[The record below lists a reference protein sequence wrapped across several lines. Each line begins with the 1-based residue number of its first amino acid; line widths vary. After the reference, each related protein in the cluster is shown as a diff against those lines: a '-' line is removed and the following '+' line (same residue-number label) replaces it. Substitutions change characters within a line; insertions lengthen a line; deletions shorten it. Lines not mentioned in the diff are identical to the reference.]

1 MKISLNWLNDYIDIG
16 YDAEA
21 IADILSDKGFPC
33 EEILAHDQ
41 DTMIDV
47 EVTSNR
53 GDCLGHLGVARELA
67 AATGKPLKNPEVTLE
82 SSGQDVSS
90 LVEVVV
96 EAPDACA
103 RYTARVI
110 QGVTVGPS
118 PDWLVKRLETIG
130 LRTVNN
136 VVDATNYAMMETGQ
150 PAHAFDYDKID
161 QGKIIVRQAQAGE
174 TLISIDGTPCKLTE
188 NMLVIADAKGPVAMA
203 GVMGGL
209 ETEVTDQT
217 TSILL
222 EDAHFEP
229 VTVRTTS
236 RQLALPSD
244 AAYRFERIVD
254 REALDWISQ
263 RTAQL
268 IVQVAGGTV
277 AQGMVDCY
285 PRPRVDAPVALRLS
299 RLGHVLGIDV
309 PSQDV
314 VDILSALGFEP
325 SLQTPEVV
333 TCKVPSWRSD
343 VSREADLIEEVA
355 RCYGYDKVP
364 TQDRIEIQVTSVDAY
379 QKDVQAVGRGLNA
392 CGYYETISV
401 DFIDDA
407 TAELFAVRADKNH
420 LAVADVSRKS
430 ANKLRQTVM
439 GSLLSILKTNVNV
452 KNLPCRVF
460 EVAHTFV
467 PDASGILPKEETSI
481 GLVAD
486 SDFRALRTAVE
497 QTIRTLVPDAA
508 IEFVPVDLPW
518 AQAGA
523 EVHVNGAG
531 VGHAGVFSESV
542 LKAFELKH
550 VMPVGAELAFDTLVN
565 MKSDRVTLKA
575 IPRFPA
581 IERDLSLIVAE
592 SVKWSDIVAAID
604 SHGPIE
610 LEGVKYREIYRG
622 KGVPK
627 DKKSVTLSLRF
638 RDADGTLKHDTVDVF
653 QKPIVDGLVA
663 DVQAELRSA

>member
-16 YDAEA
+16 YDASA

-33 EEILAHDQ
+33 EEILVHDQ

-67 AATGKPLKNPEVTLE
+67 AATGKPLKKPEVTLE
-82 SSGQDVSS
+82 FNGQEVSS

-96 EAPDACA
+96 EATDACA

-130 LRTVNN
+130 LRSVNN

-161 QGKIIVRQAQAGE
+161 QGKIIVRHAQAGE
-174 TLISIDGTPCKLTE
+174 TLVSIDGTPCKLTE
-188 NMLVIADAKGPVAMA
+188 NMLVIADPKGAVAIA

-217 TSILL
+217 TTILL

-236 RQLALPSD
+236 RQLTLPSD

-254 REALDWISQ
+254 REAMDWVSQ

-268 IVQVAGGTV
+268 IVQVAGGTL
-277 AQGMVDCY
+277 AKGMVDCF
-285 PRPRVDAPVALRLS
+285 PRPTVRKPVTLRLA
-299 RLGHVLGIDV
+299 RLKHVLGIDV
-309 PSQDV
+309 PQIEV
-314 VDILSALGFEP
+314 MDILAALGFEP
-325 SLQTPEVV
+325 SLENECV
-333 TCKVPSWRSD
+333 TCSVPSWRSD
-343 VSREADLIEEVA
+343 VTREVDLIEEVA

-364 TQDRIEIQVTSVDAY
+364 THDRIEIQVTSVDAY
-379 QKDVQAVGRGLNA
+379 QKDVQAVGRALNA

-401 DFIDDA
+401 DFIEDA
-407 TAELFAVRADKNH
+407 TAELFAVRADKSH
-420 LAVADVSRKS
+420 LAVADASRRS

-467 PDASGILPKEETSI
+467 PDASGVLPKEETSI

-486 SDFRALRTAVE
+486 SDFRSLRTAVE
-497 QTIRTLVPDAA
+497 QTIRTLVPEAV
-508 IEFVPVDLPW
+508 IEFVPVDLSW

-523 EVHVNGAG
+523 EIHVNGME
-531 VGHAGVFSESV
+531 VGRAGVFSESV

-550 VMPVGAELAFDTLVN
+550 VLPVGAELAFDTLVN
-565 MKSDRVTLKA
+565 MKSEGVKLKA
-575 IPRFPA
+575 ISRFPA
-581 IERDLSLIVAE
+581 IERDLSLIVAD
-592 SVKWSDIVAAID
+592 SVKWSDIVSAID
-604 SHGPIE
+604 SHGPKE

-627 DKKSVTLSLRF
+627 GKKSVTLSLRF

-653 QKPIVDGLVA
+653 QKPIVDGLVK
-663 DVQAELRSA
+663 DVKAELRSA

>member
-16 YDAEA
+16 YDASA

-33 EEILAHDQ
+33 EEILAFEQ

-53 GDCLGHLGVARELA
+53 GDCLGHIGVARELA
-67 AATGKPLKNPEVTLE
+67 AATGKVLKIPEVTLE
-82 SSGQDVSS
+82 CSAQDVSS
-90 LVEVVV
+90 LAAVSIET
-96 EAPDACA
+96 PDLCD

-130 LRTVNN
+130 LRSVNN

-161 QGKIIVRQAQAGE
+161 QGKIIVRHAEAEE
-174 TLISIDGTPCKLTE
+174 TLVSIDGTPCKLTG
-188 NMLVIADAKGPVAMA
+188 NMLVIADPKGPVAIA

-209 ETEVTDQT
+209 DTEVSDQT
-217 TSILL
+217 TTLLL
-222 EDAHFEP
+222 EDAHFDP
-229 VTVRTTS
+229 VAVRTAS
-236 RQLALPSD
+236 RQLVLPSD

-254 REALDWISQ
+254 SEALDWISQ

-268 IVQVAGGTV
+268 IIQVAGGTL
-277 AQGMVDCY
+277 AQGVVDCF
-285 PRPRVDAPVALRLS
+285 PRPRGRMPVTLRLA
-299 RLGHVLGIDV
+299 RLAHVLGIDV
-309 PSQDV
+309 PSEAV
-314 VDILSALGFEP
+314 VNILTALGFDPVLE
-325 SLQTPEVV
+325 PEVV
-333 TCKVPSWRSD
+333 TCTVPTWRSD
-343 VSREADLIEEVA
+343 VTREVDLIEEVA

-364 TQDRIEIQVTSVDAY
+364 TQDRIEIQVTSVDAS
-379 QKDVQAVGRGLNA
+379 QTDVQAVGRALNT

-401 DFIDDA
+401 DFVDDA
-407 TAELFAVRADKNH
+407 TAELFAVREDKSH
-420 LAVADVSRKS
+420 LAVSDASRKS

-467 PDASGILPKEETSI
+467 PDVSGILPVEETCI

-486 SDFRALRTAVE
+486 SDFRGLRTAVE
-497 QTIRTLVPDAA
+497 QTIRSLVPDAV
-508 IEFVPVDLPW
+508 IEFVPVALSW

-523 EVHVNGAG
+523 EIHVNGSM
-531 VGHAGVFSESV
+531 VGQAGVFSDAV

-550 VMPVGAELAFDTLVN
+550 VTPVGAELAFESLVS
-565 MKSDRVTLKA
+565 MKSEGVTLKA

-592 SVKWSDIVAAID
+592 SVTWSDIVKTID
-604 SHGPIE
+604 SHGPKE

-653 QKPIVDGLVA
+653 QKPIVDGLVQE
-663 DVQAELRSA
+663 VKAELRSA

>member
-1 MKISLNWLNDYIDIG
+1 MNISLNWLNDYIDIG
-16 YDAEA
+16 YDAPA

-33 EEILAHDQ
+33 EGIVAHEQ

-67 AATGKPLKNPEVTLE
+67 AATGKPLKMPEVTLE
-82 SSGQDVSS
+82 SNDQDVSS
-90 LVEVVV
+90 LVAVAI
-96 EAPDACA
+96 EAPDLCA

-110 QGVTVGPS
+110 HGVTVGPS
-118 PDWLVKRLETIG
+118 PDWLVQRLDTIG
-130 LRTVNN
+130 LRSVNN
-136 VVDATNYAMMETGQ
+136 VVDATNYVMMETGQ

-174 TLISIDGTPCKLTE
+174 SLVSIDGTPCKLTE
-188 NMLVIADAKGPVAMA
+188 DMLVIADARRPVAMA

-209 ETEVTDQT
+209 DSEVTEQT
-217 TSILL
+217 TTILL

-236 RQLALPSD
+236 RQLTLPSD

-254 REALDWISQ
+254 RDVLDWASQ

-277 AQGMVDCY
+277 AQGMVDCF
-285 PRPRVDAPVALRLS
+285 PRPSAREPVTLRLA
-299 RLGHVLGIDV
+299 RLAHVLGIDV
-309 PSQDV
+309 PADDV
-314 VDILSALGFEP
+314 VAILKALGFEP
-325 SLQTPEVV
+325 QLEGDVV
-333 TCKVPSWRSD
+333 TCQVPSWRSD
-343 VSREADLIEEVA
+343 VSREVDLIEEVA

-364 TQDRIEIQVTSVDAY
+364 TQDRIQIQVTSVDPY
-379 QKDVQAVGRGLNA
+379 QQDVQAVGRALNA

-407 TAELFAVRADKNH
+407 TADLFAALEDKSH
-420 LAVADVSRKS
+420 LAVADASRKS

-439 GSLLSILKTNVNV
+439 GSLLSILKTNANV
-452 KNLPCRVF
+452 KNLPCRVY

-467 PDASGILPKEETSI
+467 PDASGVLPREETSI

-486 SDFRALRTAVE
+486 SDFRGLRAAVE
-497 QTIRTLVPDAA
+497 QTVRVFVPDAK
-508 IEFVPVDLPW
+508 IEFVPVDLSW

-523 EVHVNGAG
+523 EICVNGVVA
-531 VGHAGVFSESV
+531 GHAGVFADPV

-550 VMPVGAELAFDTLVN
+550 VTPVGAELSLQALVN
-565 MKSDRVTLKA
+565 MKGEGTTLKA

-581 IERDLSLIVAE
+581 IERDLSLIVAD
-592 SVKWSDIVAAID
+592 SVRWSDIVTAID
-604 SHGPIE
+604 AHGPKE

-627 DKKSVTLSLRF
+627 GKKSITLSLRF
-638 RDADGTLKHDTVDVF
+638 RDADGTLKHDTVDAY
-653 QKPIVDGLVA
+653 QKPIVDGLA
-663 DVQAELRSA
+663 EDVKAELRSA

>member
-67 AATGKPLKNPEVTLE
+67 AATGKSLKRPEVTLE
-82 SSGQDVSS
+82 FNSQDVSS

-161 QGKIIVRQAQAGE
+161 QGKIIVRQARAGE

-188 NMLVIADAKGPVAMA
+188 NMLIIADAKGPVAMA

-209 ETEVTDQT
+209 ETEVTGQT
-217 TSILL
+217 TTVLL

-254 REALDWISQ
+254 REAMDWISQ

-285 PRPRVDAPVALRLS
+285 PRPRAEAPVILRLS
-299 RLGHVLGIDV
+299 RLAHVLGIDV
-309 PSQDV
+309 PPQEV
-314 VDILSALGFEP
+314 VDILIALGFEP
-325 SLQTPEVV
+325 CLQTPEVV

-343 VSREADLIEEVA
+343 VTREVDLIEEVA

-379 QKDVQAVGRGLNA
+379 QKDVQAVARALNA

-401 DFIDDA
+401 DFVDDA
-407 TAELFAVRADKNH
+407 TAELFAVREDKNH

-486 SDFRALRTAVE
+486 SDFRSLRTAVE
-497 QTIRTLVPDAA
+497 QTIRTLVPDAG
-508 IEFVPVDLPW
+508 IEFVPADLPW

-523 EVHVNGAG
+523 EVRANG
-531 VGHAGVFSESV
+531 VGVGYAGVFSDSV

-550 VMPVGAELAFDTLVN
+550 VMPVGAELAFETLVN
-565 MKSDRVTLKA
+565 MKSDRMTLKA

-604 SHGPIE
+604 SHGPKE

-627 DKKSVTLSLRF
+627 GKKSITLSLRF

-653 QKPIVDGLVA
+653 QKPIVAGLVE
-663 DVQAELRSA
+663 DVKAELRSA